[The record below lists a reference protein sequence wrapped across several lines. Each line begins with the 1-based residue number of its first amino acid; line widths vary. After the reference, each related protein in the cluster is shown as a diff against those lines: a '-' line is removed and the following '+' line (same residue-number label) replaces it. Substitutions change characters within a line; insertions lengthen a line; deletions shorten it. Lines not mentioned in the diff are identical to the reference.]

1 MMNGDASKIKRRKW
15 NEIQNAEIDAG
26 YGANRAFG
34 FGPGGAVDF
43 GVGSAVDFSAGSAV
57 GFSADNA
64 VEIIPPLRLSRNLWV
79 SAIVGKEPSLTAS
92 KKEKIFAEGKHDD
105 NDNG

>member
-34 FGPGGAVDF
+34 FGSGGAVGF
-43 GVGSAVDFSAGSAV
+43 GAGSAV
-57 GFSADNA
+57 NFGANNA
-64 VEIIPPLRLSRNLWV
+64 VEIIPPLRSSRNLWV

-92 KKEKIFAEGKHDD
+92 KKEKIFAEGKPDE